1 MASVTGTKPYSE
13 STPNHPRQE
22 SVRGSRSAVSQAKS
36 ESNVIAAL
44 KEENERL
51 RWQVRELQRVS
62 SLGVLAGS
70 VCHEL
75 NNALT
80 PILNYA
86 KMGLKSSDNDF
97 RTKSLDK
104 ILNASQRATTITTGM
119 LGLARPN
126 LNQKSLADLA
136 QLVEE
141 TLMLTSKDLEKHRVE
156 LVVNIRNR
164 PQTKVCPP
172 QIQQVLLNL
181 IINARQAMAGQNN
194 GRIVVGV
201 GTDSTGKWAE
211 VSIADSGPG
220 MEPAVLKRIFEPF
233 FTTKPPGDESGLGGT
248 GLGLPVCRDIIETH
262 HGRLRVESKPGQGAC
277 FTVRLPRE
285 LTQEES
291 QPTVS

>member
-1 MASVTGTKPYSE
+1 MASVTGPSPFSEPAPASGRAESSRTPRNQGPSSAATSE
-13 STPNHPRQE
+13 SLEKLR
-22 SVRGSRSAVSQAKS
+22 
-36 ESNVIAAL
+36 
-44 KEENERL
+44 EENERL

-86 KMGLKSSDNDF
+86 KMGAKSKDEEF
-97 RTKSLDK
+97 RSKSLEK
-104 ILNASQRATTITTGM
+104 ILAGAQRATAITTGM

-126 LNQKSLADLA
+126 LNKKASADLA
-136 QLVEE
+136 RLTED
-141 TLMLTSKDLEKHRVE
+141 TLMLTAKDLEKHRVE
-156 LVVNIRNR
+156 LVLNVRSR
-164 PQTKVCPP
+164 PLAIVCPP

-181 IINARQAMAGQNN
+181 IINARQAMGSQGH
-194 GRIVVGV
+194 GRLTVQV

-211 VSIADSGPG
+211 VSIADTGPG

-248 GLGLPVCRDIIETH
+248 GLGLPVCRDIIEAH
-262 HGRLRVESKPGQGAC
+262 HGRMRVESKPGQGAT

-285 LTQEES
+285 MSVPEAVTA
-291 QPTVS
+291 